1 MGISIFEKI
10 IKKTSHQ
17 FQRYTL
23 SISKIPIIDF
33 QSDGNG
39 TFILYKIEGEVEDSS
54 LRFSFKASLNF
65 NQKDRFKV
73 VKEERCF

>member
-39 TFILYKIEGEVEDSS
+39 TFIYKIEGEVEGSR